1 MGRKL
6 MKIVVALFFF
16 ITGVTS
22 FAWGEIRQVT
32 ILYSNSINGQIYP
45 AG

>member
-1 MGRKL
+1 MAKGLMG
-6 MKIVVALFFF
+6 IVAALVFLLSGL
-16 ITGVTS
+16 TP
-22 FAWGEIRQVT
+22 FAWGEVRQVT